1 MPDLDQ
7 KEVRR
12 SVVSPGYFTT
22 LGMRVLAGRGFTDQD
37 RGDTVNIVVVNET
50 MMKLHFLGDDPVGR
64 RMRWGC
70 VQDGCP
76 WMTVVGVVNDTK
88 QDGLDELV
96 RPEVYVSHLQLPRLS
111 LSLAVRTTGDPDA
124 LIGLLRT
131 TLRSLDP
138 DVPLSSITTMEQ
150 MADRSVA
157 TRRFNTLLL
166 AIFSALALVLAIV
179 GIYGVM
185 SYSVTQRRQEV
196 GIRMAL
202 GARAGQVIHLVLREA
217 MALAAIGIAIGV
229 LLSLGVTRLLGSL
242 LFEVSATDVTT
253 FIVTALILAAVA
265 AIASYIPARRAAGVD
280 PLVALRSEQ

>member
-1 MPDLDQ
+1 MLVNESTARKYWGTAQKAVGARLDLWGAQRTVAGVVGDIRDMPWHDAAVPAVYFPQPQMWYPQPMFLI
-7 KEVRR
+7 VRADVDPALLFESIR
-12 SVVSPGYFTT
+12 RAIHEIDPALPLANVRT
-22 LGMRVLAGRGFTDQD
+22 L
-37 RGDTVNIVVVNET
+37 DTVAGAAI
-50 MMKLHFLGDDPVGR
+50 
-64 RMRWGC
+64 
-70 VQDGCP
+70 
-76 WMTVVGVVNDTK
+76 
-88 QDGLDELV
+88 
-96 RPEVYVSHLQLPRLS
+96 
-111 LSLAVRTTGDPDA
+111 
-124 LIGLLRT
+124 
-131 TLRSLDP
+131 
-138 DVPLSSITTMEQ
+138 
-150 MADRSVA
+150 A
-157 TRRFNTLLL
+157 TRRLTLWLVAAFGL
-166 AIFSALALVLAIV
+166 TALFLAIV